1 MQLAVERLT
10 SEPSPFA
17 FEAGDAWW
25 SARMPAQESLPRT
38 LAVPFR
44 VQGEAYRG
52 SNGDDLVLEGR
63 IEGAL
68 ELECGRCLARYRHA
82 LREPFRL
89 LLEPAGSRVPTEPE
103 AVEALARDGLCL
115 ADELELGWY
124 RGTEIQ
130 LDAVCLEVI
139 SLALPVQPLCK
150 EDCAGLCSQC
160 GADRNQ
166 AACSCDDTPPN
177 SPFAVLA
184 SLRGGSREGVQ

>member
-1 MQLAVERLT
+1 MQIEVERLT
-10 SEPSPFA
+10 SEPRPFA
-17 FEAGDAWW
+17 FDAGDAWW
-25 SARMPAQESLPRT
+25 STQMPPQSGLPRT
-38 LAVPFR
+38 LATPFAIR
-44 VQGEAYRG
+44 GEAYRG
-52 SNGDDLVLEGR
+52 GQGEDLVLEGD

-103 AVEALARDGLCL
+103 AVAALNRDGLCL

-139 SLALPVQPLCK
+139 SLALPVQPLCR
-150 EDCAGLCSQC
+150 EGCAGLCSHC

-166 AACSCDDTPPN
+166 TQCGCDDTPPN

-184 SLRGGSREGVQ
+184 ALRGGTREGVQ

>member
-10 SEPSPFA
+10 SEPSPFV

-25 SARMPAQESLPRT
+25 SARMQAQESLPRT
-38 LAVPFR
+38 LAVPFAVR
-44 VQGEAYRG
+44 GEAYRG
-52 SNGDDLVLEGR
+52 RHGDDLVLEGQ

-150 EDCAGLCSQC
+150 EDCAGLCSHC

-166 AACSCDDTPPN
+166 AACGCDDTPPN